1 MDEYNVQN
9 RRTDMDE
16 KLKILEMVEAGTVT
30 AQQAAEMI
38 AETDNAAARS
48 VELPPGYDRKM
59 FRIIVDGAKGDKVNI
74 QLPVGAVRRILD
86 IAGRLPVPE
95 ETFQGVD
102 VSELMDAVIQC
113 FAEGAQGDLVDADTA
128 DGTRVRVCVE

>member
-1 MDEYNVQN
+1 
-9 RRTDMDE
+9 MDE

-102 VSELMDAVIQC
+102 VSELMDAVKQC
-113 FAEGAQGDLVDADTA
+113 FAEGAQGDLVDADIA

>member
-1 MDEYNVQN
+1 
-9 RRTDMDE
+9 MDE